1 MGPAS
6 ARGRSPS
13 WDTHTSVK
21 RKISIPFLYA
31 NLETIKREGE
41 VTKSMKLPFEEKNEP
56 KK

>member
-6 ARGRSPS
+6 ARDRSPS

-41 VTKSMKLPFEEKNEP
+41 VTKSTKLLFEEKNEP

>member
-6 ARGRSPS
+6 ARDRSPS
-13 WDTHTSVK
+13 WDTHTLVK

-41 VTKSMKLPFEEKNEP
+41 VTKSMKLLFEEKNEP